1 MQSNSLRWVF
11 PFVALAVGVVGF
23 MGINAIAQEDDNKTA
38 VDTRPTVQVEPVEA
52 NNHQVIINSYGEI
65 KPLESTQLAA
75 QVSGEVISWHPSFVA
90 GGVVSRGDTLI
101 SIEKDNYEAA
111 VLVAEA
117 DLARAQAA
125 LIEEQAQAKVAED
138 EAKRFPNKARTDL
151 FLRKPQVLSA
161 QATVKS
167 AQAAL
172 KRAQRDLENC
182 DIKAPYDALVVSRNV
197 GVGQFV
203 AMGAQVADLNNIETA
218 EVIIPIAGFDSVFLP
233 ERIKGIKATIIQKGL
248 NSFTREGVIDRD
260 LGVVDNATRMSSLV
274 VRIEDPYGLK
284 TQQPAI
290 KFGSYVQVNF
300 AGAML
305 NNIYRLP
312 QSLVN
317 NQTVWI
323 VNENQELEPRKVT
336 VVREEGEHF
345 YISSG
350 LNADDK
356 LVTTLPEY
364 PQKGMQVKVAGV
376 AEQSSNINT
385 NTESSADAQQL

>member
-1 MQSNSLRWVF
+1 MQTNSLRWVF
-11 PFVALAVGVVGF
+11 PFVALIVGVVGF
-23 MGINAIAQEDDNKTA
+23 MGINAIAQEPEKKE
-38 VDTRPTVQVEPVEA
+38 VIDTRPTVQVEPVAA
-52 NNHQVIINSYGEI
+52 NDHQVIINSYGEV
-65 KPLESTQLAA
+65 KPLENTQLSA
-75 QVSGEVISWHPSFVA
+75 QVSGEVLSWHPNFVA
-90 GGVVSRGDTLI
+90 GGIVARGETLFT
-101 SIEKDNYEAA
+101 IEKDNYEAA

-117 DLARAQAA
+117 EIARAQAG
-125 LIEEQAQAKVAED
+125 LIEEQAQAQVAAD
-138 EAKRFPNKARTDL
+138 EAKRFPSKARTDL

-161 QATVKS
+161 QASVKS

-172 KRAQRDLENC
+172 KRAQRDLDNC
-182 DIKAPYDALVVSRNV
+182 EVTAPYDALVISRNV

-203 AMGAQVADLNNIETA
+203 TMGSQVAELNNIETA

-233 ERIKGIKATIIQKGL
+233 ERIKGITATIIQKGL

-260 LGVVDNATRMSSLV
+260 LGIVDNATRMSSLV

-284 TQQPAI
+284 NIQPAI

-312 QSLVN
+312 QALVN
-317 NQTVWI
+317 NQTVWV

-336 VVREEGEHF
+336 VIREEGEYF

-356 LVTTLPEY
+356 LVITLPEY
-364 PQKGMQVKVAGV
+364 PQKGMQVKIAGV
-376 AEQSSNINT
+376 AAKP
-385 NTESSADAQQL
+385 ESSETSTSNTQQL